1 MSVLRIL
8 IVFALKSSGTI
19 SFLHLILKISL
30 MLSDLFA
37 FYCILYYSIPCEVM
51 TMQYVWPA
59 FGAASIIL
67 GIVNIFV
74 SLRGKKNTAIKL
86 LVIGLICGMLALL
99 SQYALVDY
107 WVGKSDWSALSDVA
121 PGMYNVLT
129 IAVLLVEALNV
140 AAAMIIIKRRK

>member
-1 MSVLRIL
+1 
-8 IVFALKSSGTI
+8 
-19 SFLHLILKISL
+19 
-30 MLSDLFA
+30 
-37 FYCILYYSIPCEVM
+37 
-51 TMQYVWPA
+51 MQYVWPA

-86 LVIGLICGMLALL
+86 LVIGLVCGMLTLL
-99 SQYALVDY
+99 SQYGLVDY
-107 WVGKSDWSALSDVA
+107 WVGKSDWSALSDVT